1 MNFAF
6 LLTFTIIALIPG
18 ANNILSTAIA
28 MSFGYKKALIMN
40 IGASFANLILVSVV
54 ALGLSSIMMKF
65 PQIFI
70 ALRLFGLT
78 YMLYIAYKL
87 YQSSQMKSVKVENAL
102 KNKTLFFQGFINSI
116 ANIGLWLLMISF
128 LPPYIGKHS
137 DLILIVSAI
146 LLLEFLALNIYALF
160 GAAIKQ
166 FLSEKISL
174 LNKISALAIT
184 ALAFWLFFDLIKAL
198 H

>member
-6 LLTFTIIALIPG
+6 LLTFTIIAIIPG

-40 IGASFANLILVSVV
+40 IGASLANLLLVSVV

-70 ALRLFGLT
+70 ALRLFGLV
-78 YMLYIAYKL
+78 YMFYIAYKL
-87 YQSSQMKSVKVENAL
+87 YQTSKLKSVKVENAL

-128 LPPYIGKHS
+128 LPPYVGKHS
-137 DLILIVSAI
+137 DLILIVSII
-146 LLLEFLALNIYALF
+146 LVLEFLALNLYALF

-166 FLSEKISL
+166 FLSQKISL
-174 LNKISALAIT
+174 LNKISALCIV
-184 ALAFWLFFDLIKAL
+184 ALALWLIFDLLRTL